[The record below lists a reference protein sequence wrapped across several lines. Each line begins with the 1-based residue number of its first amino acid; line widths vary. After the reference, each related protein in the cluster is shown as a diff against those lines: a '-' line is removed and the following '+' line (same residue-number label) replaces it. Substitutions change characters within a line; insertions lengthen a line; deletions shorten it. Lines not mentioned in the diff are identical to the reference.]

1 MWNQREARTKLVYGY
16 AFLFQGESII
26 LMTKTSVYVIVD
38 LKWSFAFYTFNH
50 KCMNMISKWHQSIHQ
65 YNSSKDI
72 DVTYSNA
79 KVEYRSHDNPDR
91 DPDEV
96 VRSNVYI
103 SHCCLP
109 PCAHS
114 DTCRPYPTG
123 SEMACSFLTAGAHD
137 PSRYIAGRAVVTRKD
152 RLDAVE

>member
-1 MWNQREARTKLVYGY
+1 MVDCNV
-16 AFLFQGESII
+16 ESVRSKN
-26 LMTKTSVYVIVD
+26 KTSVWLCFSFLRRIYYINDKNQCVCYC
-38 LKWSFAFYTFNH
+38 WS
-50 KCMNMISKWHQSIHQ
+50 KMIFCFLYLQSKWHQLIHQ

-72 DVTYSNA
+72 DITYSNA

-96 VRSNVYI
+96 VRSDIHI
-103 SHCCLP
+103 SHRCLP

-123 SEMACSFLTAGAHD
+123 SEMTCSFLTAGAHD
-137 PSRYIAGRAVVTRKD
+137 PSRFIAGRAVVTRKD